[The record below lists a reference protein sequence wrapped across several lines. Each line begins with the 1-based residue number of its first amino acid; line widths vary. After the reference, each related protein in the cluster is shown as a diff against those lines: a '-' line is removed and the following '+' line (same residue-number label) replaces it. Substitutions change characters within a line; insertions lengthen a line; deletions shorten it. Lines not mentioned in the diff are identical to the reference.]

1 MNWRHPMNTRHG
13 KSAAMLGFVGALAAC
28 GSGTQPSDGLT
39 GPKFQLNIA
48 PLKLDGV
55 GEAIYALTVLN
66 GNGETVWTNSDVRST
81 RYGNG
86 SGSITFVGACDASS
100 NPNTV
105 RIDSLQLFD
114 DNGAIPSWTWQ
125 NPMPVEQQVVCEE
138 NADVLVEFN
147 LTILRDANQGFF
159 DIGVNFEDIFCSA
172 KFDCNSELLHNEEGQ
187 RDRTAVMGFACTS
200 GAGESTVLHMNDILV
215 QCDGG
220 SYWFDP
226 SQEKGNAGPLGPVF
240 YQTAI
245 YRGSE
250 QFQNQNIDKCY
261 WNNAFGINA
270 GPDAVNC
277 HLYASATASPT
288 VWDNGSSP
296 ENAVYPYV
304 VWDIQLTDAAGQ
316 IVCEAHPL
324 NGTPAGVETEYTR
337 FTGARFEHQVACNG
351 GTLETSEIMSSKRI
365 VCQGAVNDGGPLPVT
380 FISTPTGVSV
390 GVDAERTTNYTLPA
404 GYSIVE
410 NACCT
415 NRCCD
420 ANEQSWVSVAGSDSR
435 VAAVKA
441 DGSLWRW
448 GADNASYTWG
458 RSSSTDPVQSGCDYD
473 WAKVFSNVRGAQ
485 YGIKKDGRLFGWGQR
500 VTLLGPDAPNAYDV
514 QSEPL
519 QIGSDSDWKA
529 VDSGWWLSLGLKN
542 DGSIVQWGENVLTM
556 KFGDGSVEGVANWT
570 PTQVGTDTDWV
581 GISTSQQLRYSVA
594 VKSNGTIWV
603 WGVFAGDALDDA
615 QLNSVEPTQLI
626 PGNDWKMAVAGGSAY
641 FILAVKNDGTL
652 WSIGQNSG
660 GVLGLGE
667 EDTSFVATTMTQIG
681 TDTNWQ
687 SVAVSN
693 NRAIAI
699 KMNGTAWGWG
709 ANTDGSLGFS
719 TDTSEF
725 YAPTRIGTSSS
736 WRKAV
741 PGYNVSY
748 LIDANGQ
755 VFGAGRNDQDILNI
769 DTNQWQIV
777 TQFTSMI
784 VPTEPGEWCTQGF
797 YSNWVNNY

>member
-1 MNWRHPMNTRHG
+1 
-13 KSAAMLGFVGALAAC
+13 MLGFVGALAAC

-125 NPMPVEQQVVCEE
+125 NPIPVEQQVVCEE

-172 KFDCNSELLHNEEGQ
+172 KFDCTSELLHNEEGQ

-200 GAGESTVLHMNDILV
+200 GAGENTVLHMNDILV

-226 SQEKGNAGPLGPVF
+226 SQEKGNAGPLGPIF

-270 GPDAVNC
+270 GPDAINC
-277 HLYASATASPT
+277 HIYASATASSS
-288 VWDNGSSP
+288 VWDGGTSP

-304 VWDIQLTDAAGQ
+304 VWDVQLTDAAGQ
-316 IVCEAHPL
+316 IVCESHPL
-324 NGTPAGVETEYTR
+324 NGEPLGVGTDYTR

-351 GTLETSEIMSSKRI
+351 GALETSEIVSADRI
-365 VCQGAVNDGGPLPVT
+365 LCQGSVNDGGPLPVT
-380 FISTPTGVSV
+380 FFSTPTGVSV

-420 ANEQSWVSVAGSDSR
+420 ANEQSWVSVASNDSM
-435 VAAVKA
+435 VATVKA

-448 GADNASYTWG
+448 GSNNASYPGGT
-458 RSSSTDPVQSGCDYD
+458 SNSEDPAQSGCDYD
-473 WAKVFSNVRGAQ
+473 WAKVFSGVNSVQ
-485 YGIKKDGRLFGWGQR
+485 YGIKKDGSLYGWGLRRYLFGPEDPQAWDYAG
-500 VTLLGPDAPNAYDV
+500 VPV
-514 QSEPL
+514 QM
-519 QIGSDSDWKA
+519 GSASDWKA
-529 VDSGWWLSLGLKN
+529 VASGGYLNLGLKN
-542 DGSIVQWGENVLTM
+542 DGSIVAWGDAVPTGIDPETGALQNET
-556 KFGDGSVEGVANWT
+556 NWT
-570 PTQVGTDTDWV
+570 PTQVGTDTDWAT
-581 GISTSQQLRYSVA
+581 ISVSEKAWFQVA
-594 VKSNGTIWV
+594 VKTNGTLWV
-603 WGVFAGDALDDA
+603 WGDFGKGLDDPL
-615 QLNSVEPTQLI
+615 LNAATPTQLF
-626 PGNDWKMAVAGGSAY
+626 PNETNWKMAVAGRHDHVIIA
-641 FILAVKNDGTL
+641 IKNDGTL
-652 WSIGQNSG
+652 WAVGRNNQG
-660 GVLGLGE
+660 ALGIGE
-667 EDTSFVATTMTQIG
+667 EDQGYLLTAMTQIG
-681 TDTNWQ
+681 TDTDWQ
-687 SVAVSN
+687 SVAASSG
-693 NRAIAI
+693 RFIAI
-699 KMNGTAWGWG
+699 KMNGSAWAWGL
-709 ANTDGSLGFS
+709 NEVGSLGFS
-719 TDTSEF
+719 TDIAVL
-725 YAPTRIGTSSS
+725 YAPTRIGTGLG
-736 WRKAV
+736 WRTAALT
-741 PGYNVSY
+741 GGAVSY

-755 VFGAGRNDQDILNI
+755 IFGAGRNDYDILNLN
-769 DTNQWQIV
+769 DFQWQDV
-777 TQFTSMI
+777 TQFRPMI
-784 VPTEPGEWCTQGF
+784 VPTEPGEWCSQGF
-797 YSNWVNNY
+797 YKDWVNNWAKEAQY

>member
-1 MNWRHPMNTRHG
+1 MNRRHG

-55 GEAIYALTVLN
+55 GEAIYGLTVLN

-86 SGSITFVGACDASS
+86 SGSVTFVGACDASS

-114 DNGAIPSWTWQ
+114 DSGAIPSWTWQ
-125 NPMPVEQQVVCEE
+125 NPMPVEQQVICEE

-187 RDRTAVMGFACTS
+187 RERTAVMGFACTS

-226 SQEKGNAGPLGPVF
+226 SQEKGNAGPLGPAF

-420 ANEQSWVSVAGSDSR
+420 ANEQSWISVAGGNSK
-435 VAAVKA
+435 VAAIKA

-448 GADNASYTWG
+448 GWSNASYPSGTWDG
-458 RSSSTDPVQSGCDYD
+458 SDPAQSGCDYD
-473 WAKVFSNVRGAQ
+473 WAKVFSGASNVQ
-485 YGIKKDGRLFGWGQR
+485 YGIKKDGSLFGWGPR
-500 VTLLGPDAPNAYDV
+500 RYLFGPEDPQSWEDAGAPV
-514 QSEPL
+514 
-519 QIGSDSDWKA
+519 QIGSAKDWKA
-529 VDSGWWLSLGLKN
+529 IASGSNLNLGLKN
-542 DGSIVQWGENVLTM
+542 DGSMVAWGDAVPTGIDPET
-556 KFGDGSVEGVANWT
+556 GSLQFTTNWT
-570 PTQVGTDTDWV
+570 PTQVGTDTDWASV
-581 GISTSQQLRYSVA
+581 SISEGLNFQVA
-594 VKSNGTIWV
+594 VKTNGTLWV
-603 WGVFAGDALDDA
+603 WGDFGTHGLDNPL
-615 QLNSVEPTQLI
+615 LNSATPTQV
-626 PGNDWKMAVAGGSAY
+626 GTDTNWKMAVVGGSNV
-641 FILAVKNDGTL
+641 IVAVSNDGKL
-652 WSIGQNSG
+652 WAIGKNA
-660 GVLGLGE
+660 LGALGQGD
-667 EDTSFVATTMTQIG
+667 EDESVVAVSMMQIG
-681 TDTNWQ
+681 TDTDWQ
-687 SVAVSN
+687 SVSAGSH
-693 NRAIAI
+693 RFIAI
-699 KMNGTAWGWG
+699 KMNGSAWGWG
-709 ANTDGSLGFS
+709 ENYAGSLGFS
-719 TDTSEF
+719 TETYLV
-725 YAPTRIGTSSS
+725 YAPTRIGTGLA
-736 WRKAV
+736 WRTAV
-741 PGYNVSY
+741 INRGDVSY
-748 LIDANGQ
+748 LLDANGQ
-755 VFGAGRNDQDILNI
+755 VHGAGRNAYDILNLNGF
-769 DTNQWQIV
+769 DWQDV
-777 TQFTSMI
+777 AQFRPMI
-784 VPTEPGEWCTQGF
+784 VPTEPGEWCSQGF
-797 YSNWVNNY
+797 YKNYINNY